1 MLAHLTWG
9 SRCIYSRPIT
19 AHQDIETKSD
29 LQESLW
35 CNLEVTQVKKK
46 TFVVVDSIFS
56 GQGSTAGSSLI
67 TIDTRTKSQIGRPPP
82 AGVS

>member
-46 TFVVVDSIFS
+46 HLLSSTQFS
-56 GQGSTAGSSLI
+56 LAKGPQQDL
-67 TIDTRTKSQIGRPPP
+67 
-82 AGVS
+82 V